1 MSRHNPTIVI
11 SNRMFQDVSEL
22 IAYGR
27 KNGCRA
33 VDYSFSKVA
42 RVPKDI
48 TDEEKSIRALLEN
61 GFQLR
66 YHTPFFHQ
74 EIASADK
81 AKAAHAVRM
90 QKECIDLA
98 AGLGGVFLTLHI
110 GLGMRS
116 IEDLDYN
123 TALASLS
130 ELVDYGAGKGLT
142 VCLENLTKGFTVDP
156 ARFLEMLDRSG
167 ATGTFDL
174 GHVNACPWVE
184 EGRGTSLDF
193 LEHVL
198 HRIRNAHIY
207 EIERTDPETG
217 LGYHVAPDNLDRN
230 RVLLETLRDS
240 DCDWWLI
247 ELNTSEDV
255 DHSLQLLRD
264 FLVETA
270 V

>member
-1 MSRHNPTIVI
+1 MNREYPTIVI
-11 SNRMFQDVSEL
+11 SNRMFQGVTDL

-27 KNGCRA
+27 RNGCRA
-33 VDYSFSKVA
+33 VDYSFSKTA

-48 TDEEKSIRALLEN
+48 TDEEESIRTLLEN

-81 AKAAHAVRM
+81 DKAAHAVRM

-98 AGLGGVFLTLHI
+98 AAMGGTYLTLHI

-116 IEDLDYN
+116 IEDLDYD
-123 TALASLS
+123 TALAGLS

-156 ARFLEMLDRSG
+156 ERFLEMLDRSG
-167 ATGTFDL
+167 AAGTFDL
-174 GHVNACPWVE
+174 GHANACSWVE
-184 EGRGTSLDF
+184 EGRGTSLEF
-193 LEHVL
+193 LGHVID
-198 HRIRNAHIY
+198 RIHNAHIY

-217 LGYHVAPDNLDRN
+217 LGYHVAPQNLDRN
-230 RVLLETLRDS
+230 RMLLEALRGS

-247 ELNTSEDV
+247 ELNTPEDV
-255 DHSLQLLRD
+255 DLSLQLLRG
-264 FLVETA
+264 FLDETE